1 MQRRSISISTI
12 RRAAMCG
19 AAFCFILW
27 TGVGYT
33 QTEMVPESASVS
45 FLSGSVDVDLTPDDR
60 REDFQ
65 AAELGMKLLPGT
77 LIRTGQKALCEI
89 TMPDG
94 STVKISSGTVFQ
106 ITRSDVDSET
116 GKRSQWFDLLFGK
129 VRAKVQKF
137 IAPDS
142 EFEIV
147 SGTALAGVRG
157 TDFAVTYDGV
167 SSRVLV
173 FEGSVDLGSLTE
185 SFEPVVLSGGQMSA
199 LPAGGVP
206 EPPVVIPA
214 DTLQDWQSEADMFPP
229 SGEQKAASTPETS
242 TPEAEE
248 KPVKQ
253 GGLSRFLSLN
263 ALVGMITV
271 DDQVYERWVFTPEL
285 RFGKLSAGLYLPAVF
300 TPDVGLFAFSD
311 WQNRDQWDFSDGSD
325 GFNDF
330 ITKFSYL
337 QWAQPGDPFYARIG
351 GIDELF
357 LGHGFIV
364 DDYSNTLFF
373 PEKITVGL
381 RLDLDSEKG
390 GIQAMV
396 GDFSRF
402 QLVGGRMYL
411 RPLGRELPV
420 SLGVTGV
427 TDRPKPDSAVWGGFA
442 ADRRQLPRIF
452 VFGVDADLPVLRLE
466 SSSMNL
472 YVDAAKLGYSYQ
484 EVPGGLTSYVDPGSL
499 EFVKGAGTA
508 FGLAG
513 KIASRFGYRAEYRYI
528 VNYYEP
534 ELIGYFWENRRLT
547 YFQELYDLIVA
558 QNDPAFDDSTTAGV
572 FLEGSVSF
580 LTKLEVGLGYES
592 YKKSAS
598 ASSAPEPV
606 KKGMLFLRM
615 GEGLIPRLHGSLTYR
630 RADELETVLEQPFD
644 ENTAL
649 DAHVVYQFSPMIG
662 LSLLVNRTYEYDDKA
677 GVYDAVDLIGIS
689 TVFTFF

>member
-229 SGEQKAASTPETS
+229 
-242 TPEAEE
+242 
-248 KPVKQ
+248 
-253 GGLSRFLSLN
+253 
-263 ALVGMITV
+263 VG
-271 DDQVYERWVFTPEL
+271 
-285 RFGKLSAGLYLPAVF
+285 
-300 TPDVGLFAFSD
+300 
-311 WQNRDQWDFSDGSD
+311 
-325 GFNDF
+325 
-330 ITKFSYL
+330 
-337 QWAQPGDPFYARIG
+337 
-351 GIDELF
+351 
-357 LGHGFIV
+357 
-364 DDYSNTLFF
+364 
-373 PEKITVGL
+373 
-381 RLDLDSEKG
+381 
-390 GIQAMV
+390 
-396 GDFSRF
+396 
-402 QLVGGRMYL
+402 
-411 RPLGRELPV
+411 
-420 SLGVTGV
+420 
-427 TDRPKPDSAVWGGFA
+427 
-442 ADRRQLPRIF
+442 
-452 VFGVDADLPVLRLE
+452 
-466 SSSMNL
+466 
-472 YVDAAKLGYSYQ
+472 
-484 EVPGGLTSYVDPGSL
+484 
-499 EFVKGAGTA
+499 
-508 FGLAG
+508 
-513 KIASRFGYRAEYRYI
+513 
-528 VNYYEP
+528 
-534 ELIGYFWENRRLT
+534 
-547 YFQELYDLIVA
+547 
-558 QNDPAFDDSTTAGV
+558 
-572 FLEGSVSF
+572 
-580 LTKLEVGLGYES
+580 
-592 YKKSAS
+592 
-598 ASSAPEPV
+598 
-606 KKGMLFLRM
+606 
-615 GEGLIPRLHGSLTYR
+615 
-630 RADELETVLEQPFD
+630 
-644 ENTAL
+644 
-649 DAHVVYQFSPMIG
+649 
-662 LSLLVNRTYEYDDKA
+662 
-677 GVYDAVDLIGIS
+677 
-689 TVFTFF
+689 